1 MELSDG
7 GRYEITNLVGYLF
20 AVIGTT
26 AAFADRADAIERLGN
41 KLSTGLLWGVVFFVG
56 LMLWGWLRK

>member
-1 MELSDG
+1 MKLQ
-7 GRYEITNLVGYLF
+7 ILLVKLF

>member
-1 MELSDG
+1 MEADMKLQ
-7 GRYEITNLVGYLF
+7 ILLVKLF